1 MKIEKLTKD
10 NIKEF
15 IRDLNLDNY
24 DIEKDINKLDY
35 YGVKEDDVFYM
46 SFIVLSEDDCIAIKH
61 INKKLSDNK
70 FLEFINYLNNSLVS
84 KTHLI
89 IRLYDDKYMKILN
102 NKYKCK
108 DMFISIEREEVD
120 SNLKEKFA
128 EIDMYNIRYLYSKKD
143 IVCNLI
149 RQNIQDVDMINRLH
163 DYFVI
168 LDTNNISFIIN
179 EDLYDLLEGLGYKC
193 IYKSYVINEI

>member
-24 DIEKDINKLDY
+24 NIEKDINKLDY
-35 YGVKEDDVFYM
+35 YGVKEDDIFYM

-61 INKKLSDNK
+61 ISKKISDSK
-70 FLEFINYLNNSLVS
+70 FLEFVSYLNKSLVS

-89 IRLYDDKYMKILN
+89 IRVYDNKYMNILSN
-102 NKYKCK
+102 SYRCK
-108 DMFISIEREEVD
+108 DMFVSLEREEVD
-120 SNLKEKFA
+120 NNLKEKYA

-149 RQNIQDVDMINRLH
+149 RQNIQDVDTINRLH
-163 DYFVI
+163 DYFAI
-168 LDTNNISFIIN
+168 LDADNISFVIY
-179 EDLYDLLEGLGYKC
+179 ESLYDILEGLGYKC
-193 IYKSYVINEI
+193 VYKNYIISDM

>member
-24 DIEKDINKLDY
+24 DIEKDINKFDY
-35 YGVKEDDVFYM
+35 YGVKENDIFYM
-46 SFIVLSEDDCIAIKH
+46 SFIVLSLEDCIAIKN
-61 INKKLSDNK
+61 ISKKLSDDK
-70 FLEFINYLNNSLVS
+70 FLKFIEFLNNSLVS

-89 IRLYDDKYMKILN
+89 IRLYDDKYMKMLG
-102 NKYKCK
+102 NKYRCK
-108 DMFISIEREEVD
+108 DMFISLEREEVET
-120 SNLKEKFA
+120 NLKEKYA

-149 RQNIQDVDMINRLH
+149 RQNIQDIDIINKLH
-163 DYFVI
+163 DYFI
-168 LDTNNISFIIN
+168 TLDTDNVSFIIY
-179 EDLYDLLEGLGYKC
+179 EELYDIIEGLGYKC
-193 IYKSYVINEI
+193 IYKNYIISDM

>member
-24 DIEKDINKLDY
+24 DIGKDINKFDY
-35 YGVKEDDVFYM
+35 YGVKENDIFYM
-46 SFIVLSEDDCIAIKH
+46 SFIVLSLEDCIAIKN
-61 INKKLSDNK
+61 ISKKLSDDK
-70 FLEFINYLNNSLVS
+70 FLKFIEFLNNSLVS

-89 IRLYDDKYMKILN
+89 IRLYDDKYMKMLG
-102 NKYKCK
+102 NKYRCK
-108 DMFISIEREEVD
+108 DMFISLEREEVET
-120 SNLKEKFA
+120 NLKEKYA

-149 RQNIQDVDMINRLH
+149 RQNIQDIEIINKLH
-163 DYFVI
+163 DYFI
-168 LDTNNISFIIN
+168 TLDTDNVSFIIY
-179 EDLYDLLEGLGYKC
+179 EELYDIIEGLGYKC
-193 IYKSYVINEI
+193 IYKNYIISDM

>member
-35 YGVKEDDVFYM
+35 YGVKEDDIFYM
-46 SFIVLSEDDCIAIKH
+46 SFIVLSLEDCIAIKN
-61 INKKLSDNK
+61 ISRKLSDNK
-70 FLEFINYLNNSLVS
+70 FMEFIEYLNNSLVS

-89 IRLYDDKYMKILN
+89 IRLYDDKYMKILGN
-102 NKYKCK
+102 NYKCK
-108 DMFISIEREEVD
+108 DMFISLEREEVD
-120 SNLKEKFA
+120 TNLKEKYA
-128 EIDMYNIRYLYSKKD
+128 EIDMYNIRYLYSKND

-149 RQNIQDVDMINRLH
+149 KQNIQDVDMINRLH

-168 LDTNNISFIIN
+168 LDTNNISFIIY
-179 EDLYDLLEGLGYKC
+179 DYLYELLEGLGYKC
-193 IYKSYVINEI
+193 IYKSYIISDI